1 MLLSGKVHKTQYHR
15 ISDQTDIGI
24 RGFLDTDFIDTMA
37 DSGRRS
43 SPRLQEKAKK
53 EAEDEENE
61 RLAKEDELEAQGLPT
76 DGSLEFRFIN
86 KMSASKAFKI
96 KYKDIYEKNAKV
108 CSWAIEAY
116 WNVANFYP
124 GQILKFTHA
133 FPQCDPGAKFNL
145 GFGTYAAT
153 TAGPVGKIQ
162 SFDLMRQFLKY

>member
-1 MLLSGKVHKTQYHR
+1 MSSSGRHTRLSVTR
-15 ISDQTDIGI
+15 PLTRLTLVIIWTRSSLT
-24 RGFLDTDFIDTMA
+24 TMA
-37 DSGRRS
+37 TQGRRS
-43 SPRLQEKAKK
+43 SPRLREMAQK

-61 RLAKEDELEAQGLPT
+61 RLAKEDDLEAQGLPT

-86 KMSASKAFKI
+86 KMSASGAFNI
-96 KYKDIYEKNAKV
+96 RYKDLYLTKEDKKS

-133 FPQCDPGAKFNL
+133 FPQCDPEAKYNL
-145 GFGTYAAT
+145 VYGTYAGT

-162 SFDLMRQFLKY
+162 IFDSLSQFLGY